1 MSDASTP
8 TIVLSWT
15 IPSPKGLWYQAFVFV
30 DRGVFLT
37 DRIDITTLKRIQK
50 ATAGGTAS
58 TVKELTDHGRFNRPV
73 FTPFEELKGLRVNT
87 TGGTVELQT
96 SGDTL
101 KATVPNR
108 DRLQLMSEEFRTAL
122 ATFVKQTA

>member
-15 IPSPKGLWYQAFVFV
+15 IPTPRGLWYQAFVFV

-37 DRIDITTLKRIQK
+37 DRIDIATLKRIQK

-58 TVKELTDHGRFNRPV
+58 TVKELTDNGRFKRPV
-73 FTPFEELKGLRVNT
+73 FIPYTDVKGLKANA
-87 TGGTVELQT
+87 TGGTIELHT
-96 SGDTL
+96 SSDSL
-101 KATVPNR
+101 KASVPNR
-108 DRLQLMSEEFRTAL
+108 DRLDLLPGEFRSAL
-122 ATFVKQTA
+122 AVFTRQSV